1 MLIESFKTPSPL
13 LQSANLNQVQNEVYP
28 LTDEQRNVF
37 MEVVE
42 ESLKVSQNIH
52 LFKWLQG
59 GFQYL
64 LGHEVMVY
72 GVKDNHE
79 NFYKFDFLTSVRY
92 FNDTKFN
99 DAIKEKTGIIQRA
112 IAAWKIS
119 SVPLFVTNLLPQGIH
134 HHFAVMNVSEE
145 DFNQSEL
152 QNFIVHGYGEH
163 NSIVI
168 FGRLHKNP
176 CPEIAKIVEMLMP
189 HLHCTLSNL
198 LNGKIKT
205 LQPLVK
211 TNKKLSSRE
220 SQVIQYL
227 YLGKT
232 NWEISNI
239 LDVSPLT
246 VKNHVQNIIKKLNVT
261 NRRQA
266 ATKAAKLGLIK
277 QQSL

>member
-1 MLIESFKTPSPL
+1 MDNLMARSQVTSNASFNPRQAEELT
-13 LQSANLNQVQNEVYP
+13 
-28 LTDEQRNVF
+28 LTDEQRHVF

-42 ESLKVSQNIH
+42 ESLKISQNIH

-64 LGHEVMVY
+64 LGHEVMVF
-72 GVKDNHE
+72 GIKDNHE
-79 NFYKFDFLTSVRY
+79 NLYKFEYLTSVRY
-92 FNDTKFN
+92 FNDYKFN
-99 DAIKEKTGIIQRA
+99 EAIKEKTGIIQRA
-112 IAAWKIS
+112 ISAWKMA
-119 SVPLFVTNLLPQGIH
+119 SVPLFVTNLIH
-134 HHFAVMNVSEE
+134 DGMHNQFAVMNVNEE
-145 DFNQSEL
+145 EFTQSEL
-152 QNFIVHGYGEH
+152 QSFIVHGYGEH

-168 FGRLHKNP
+168 FGRLHKKP
-176 CPEIAKIVEMLMP
+176 SAEIAKILEMLMP

-198 LNGKIKT
+198 LTGIVKT
-205 LQPLVK
+205 LQPVVK

-232 NWEISNI
+232 NWEISTI
-239 LDVSPLT
+239 LEVSPLT

-266 ATKAAKLGLIK
+266 ATKAAKMGIIK
-277 QQSL
+277 QHSS